1 MTSNSQ
7 LSTEFSEVLAI
18 KLLSIVKDDC
28 PQDSKPIDNVLPEE
42 VLYLSFCDHC
52 QRFYFNSF
60 CEIVNRNK

>member
-7 LSTEFSEVLAI
+7 LSIEFSKVSAI

-28 PQDSKPIDNVLPEE
+28 PQDSKPIDNVLLEE
-42 VLYLSFCDHC
+42 VLYLSFCDHY
-52 QRFYFNSF
+52 QRFYFNPF